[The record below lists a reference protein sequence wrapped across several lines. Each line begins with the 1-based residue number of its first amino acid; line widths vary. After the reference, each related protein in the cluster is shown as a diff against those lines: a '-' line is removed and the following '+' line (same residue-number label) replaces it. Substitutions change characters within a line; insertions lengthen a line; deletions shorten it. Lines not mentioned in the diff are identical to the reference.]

1 MILTCDGCI
10 TGLGYI
16 LSFKDDNGTERVVE
30 FAGRGLRNNEK
41 RFGISEIEC
50 LAVLSGIQYFAPYL
64 ANKKFLLRTDHSA
77 LQFLKNIKNPSGR
90 LARWAMYLSQ
100 YTFDVQFVPG
110 KHLANADAIKSHAVS

>member
-1 MILTCDGCI
+1 MILTCDGYI

-16 LSFKDDNGTERVVE
+16 LSFKDDNSTERVVE
-30 FAGRGLRNNEK
+30 FAGRGLHNNEN

-50 LAVLSGIQYFAPYL
+50 LAALSGIQYFAPYL

-77 LQFLKNIKNPSGR
+77 LQFLMNIKNPSGR

-100 YTFDVQFVPG
+100 IRNTLLMSNSF
-110 KHLANADAIKSHAVS
+110 LANTWPT